1 MFELCT
7 IENKA
12 VLNMININFQSKEFD
27 ILISYLKGKKNWLP
41 WYYQSPD
48 PSLKKQIFRS

>member
-27 ILISYLKGKKNWLP
+27 ILISYLKGKKNLIAMVLSVSWP
-41 WYYQSPD
+41 
-48 PSLKKQIFRS
+48 